1 MSDWPEGFIWG
12 TGASSTQTEGASPG
26 SDWFAWEE
34 AGTGPT
40 LR

>member
-26 SDWFAWEE
+26 SDWMRV
-34 AGTGPT
+34 GGRGPGAP